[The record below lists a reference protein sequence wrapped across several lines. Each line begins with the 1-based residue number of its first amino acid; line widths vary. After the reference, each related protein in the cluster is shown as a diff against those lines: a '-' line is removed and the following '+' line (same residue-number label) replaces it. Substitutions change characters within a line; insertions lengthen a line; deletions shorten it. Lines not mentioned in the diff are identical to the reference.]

1 MTTGSTQLAL
11 LQIAAQCV
19 VICDLHTWSDAES
32 PAWRIFTGSQDDV
45 GRALAGELDA
55 RGTGRIDD
63 FGGVCETILCRDDV
77 YLESPPRVK
86 PGGSVFSFT
95 PRKRLVSEGQ
105 DMARVSRAAGYDLL
119 ILTVQKHD
127 KFGKVWVLSG
137 LLRHLKREKLVY
149 YEDTSTVVDEIKSSP
164 EAQRVVAIHVQAPG
178 FEEHVAKHA
187 DRIVT
192 QAEYRG
198 EVLSAGA
205 P

>member
-1 MTTGSTQLAL
+1 
-11 LQIAAQCV
+11 
-19 VICDLHTWSDAES
+19 
-32 PAWRIFTGSQDDV
+32 
-45 GRALAGELDA
+45 
-55 RGTGRIDD
+55 
-63 FGGVCETILCRDDV
+63 
-77 YLESPPRVK
+77 
-86 PGGSVFSFT
+86 
-95 PRKRLVSEGQ
+95 
-105 DMARVSRAAGYDLL
+105 MARVSRAAGYDLL